1 MNKLKENFRKDRD
14 AHLSQKLRKTKKM
27 KLAVKS

>member
-1 MNKLKENFRKDRD
+1 MNRPKESFRKDRD
-14 AHLSQKLRKTKKM
+14 AHLSQELRKIKKM